1 MENKKK
7 PFNFERLFLY
17 FINVLNFLYLSIIF
31 SMKKSIILNSN
42 ELKITIE
49 RLACQ
54 LIEKHDDFSNTILVG
69 LQPRGKYLCNRIVEI
84 LKAEYH
90 INNLK
95 YGLLDITFYRD
106 DFRRNEKILEP
117 SRTDF
122 ILSVENKN
130 VVFVDDVLF
139 TGRTVR
145 AALTAIE
152 SFGRPKSIELL
163 ILIDRRFSRELPIQ
177 PDYKGLQVDVYE
189 NQKVL
194 IEWNDESKNNYA
206 YMTTVNNHE

>member
-7 PFNFERLFLY
+7 PFNFERLFLF

-54 LIEKHDDFSNTILVG
+54 LIEKHHDFSNTILVG

-84 LKAEYH
+84 LEAEYH
-90 INNLK
+90 VNNLK

-106 DFRRNEKILEP
+106 DFRRNEKILEA

-130 VVFVDDVLF
+130 VVFIDDVLF

-177 PDYKGLQVDVYE
+177 PDYKGIQVDVYK

-194 IEWNDESKNNYA
+194 IEWSDESKNDYA
-206 YMTTVNNHE
+206 YMTTINSHE